1 MFLSTG
7 IWCKVIKESQGRNEQ
22 RIREVSADLM
32 VIKGRPLFVQ
42 PGNYIVS
49 DLTRVGFGDVDFG
62 LGKKA
67 IYGGVSRALS
77 IISFCMRLKNR
88 KGEEGNVIPI
98 CLPHLVMERFQQE
111 LKRMTKEVEPNRL
124 TCSKL
129 KRILNSH
136 IL

>member
-22 RIREVSADLM
+22 RIREVS
-32 VIKGRPLFVQ
+32 GRSYGYQGSALVCAARELYCFRSHT
-42 PGNYIVS
+42 G
-49 DLTRVGFGDVDFG
+49 RVW
-62 LGKKA
+62 KKA